1 MEKNQELPVLGER
14 EATDSKEIVK
24 WAKQTLRVGQAFP
37 HLFGKVNLLLF
48 CVSTEIRGMWAALTA
63 GVEGAPV
70 DDYPEDLDLDSTEE
84 ADLAKKR
91 EWHFQWLEAV
101 ISYYGTNEKDGVYE
115 TIRRTVE
122 WNTDAHMQT
131 KNKVAAWAL
140 SCSRAQNAV
149 ASEAWDEAESK
160 TLFMACAKVLP
171 EAIKTLLQQ
180 NKPENGQHTWQ
191 TAAKFL
197 MERAKACEA
206 EDAFRHAVGFVGPES
221 SRTRSFGN
229 SNPSNG
235 QQRQQQWRG
244 RGAKGAG
251 QHGRG
256 RGQWRKPDATADE
269 EKEPDAGKGKGG
281 KKGKSGKA
289 GGKASSKPGGKRKR
303 DGKGEADPKPAKKK
317 KDDVTCF
324 NCGEIGH
331 YKNECSKPLR
341 ITNGGADAE
350 E

>member
-1 MEKNQELPVLGER
+1 MLLPTPTYHR

-37 HLFGKVNLLLF
+37 HLFGKVNLLQF
-48 CVSTEIRGMWAALTA
+48 CVSKDIRGMWAALTA

-122 WNTDAHMQT
+122 WSTDPHMQT

-149 ASEAWDEAESK
+149 APEAWDEADPK
-160 TLFMACAKVLP
+160 TLFTACAKVLP

-180 NKPENGQHTWQ
+180 NKPEDGQHTWQ

-197 MERAKACEA
+197 MQRAKACEA
-206 EDAFRHAVGFVGPES
+206 DDAFRNAVRGFVGPES
-221 SRTRSFGN
+221 SRTFGN
-229 SNPSNG
+229 
-235 QQRQQQWRG
+235 
-244 RGAKGAG
+244 
-251 QHGRG
+251 
-256 RGQWRKPDATADE
+256 
-269 EKEPDAGKGKGG
+269 
-281 KKGKSGKA
+281 
-289 GGKASSKPGGKRKR
+289 
-303 DGKGEADPKPAKKK
+303 
-317 KDDVTCF
+317 
-324 NCGEIGH
+324 
-331 YKNECSKPLR
+331 
-341 ITNGGADAE
+341 
-350 E
+350 

>member
-1 MEKNQELPVLGER
+1 
-14 EATDSKEIVK
+14 
-24 WAKQTLRVGQAFP
+24 
-37 HLFGKVNLLLF
+37 
-48 CVSTEIRGMWAALTA
+48 MWAALTA

-180 NKPENGQHTWQ
+180 NKPEGGQHTWK

-197 MERAKACEA
+197 NQRTRACEA
-206 EDAFRHAVGFVGPES
+206 DDAFRNAVGFVGPES
-221 SRTRSFGN
+221 GRTHRGGTGFVFIFFPLDQVSQTPFGDFRSIRAGHRRSHGAHRRETHAVGTPRSVV
-229 SNPSNG
+229 SNAP
-235 QQRQQQWRG
+235 
-244 RGAKGAG
+244 GASVL
-251 QHGRG
+251 
-256 RGQWRKPDATADE
+256 P
-269 EKEPDAGKGKGG
+269 
-281 KKGKSGKA
+281 
-289 GGKASSKPGGKRKR
+289 
-303 DGKGEADPKPAKKK
+303 
-317 KDDVTCF
+317 C
-324 NCGEIGH
+324 I
-331 YKNECSKPLR
+331 
-341 ITNGGADAE
+341 
-350 E
+350 